1 MICGMDYFYEELGR
15 RIREAREAAELT
27 QEELALRLTLSRA
40 SVANIERGN
49 QRVALHKF
57 VEIAQVLGVEPMRL
71 LPRPEGRAARIGR
84 TVREAGLSDEIA
96 SWGARAVERL
106 EGGETQDEADQSG
119 TDG

>member
-1 MICGMDYFYEELGR
+1 MKDFYEELGR
-15 RIREAREAAELT
+15 RIREAREAAGLT

-57 VEIAQVLGVEPMRL
+57 VEIAQALGVDPMRL

-84 TVREAGLSDEIA
+84 TMREAGLPDQIA
-96 SWGARAVERL
+96 SWGARAIERL
-106 EGGETQDEADQSG
+106 EGGDTQDEEGQSRTSG
-119 TDG
+119 